1 MYINIYIFYE
11 KRKDAKSM
19 DDFFF
24 SELLNILTYNNL
36 TALAG
41 ARTPQ
46 SILHLKYRTPPTA
59 PSFSP

>member
-1 MYINIYIFYE
+1 MKKE
-11 KRKDAKSM
+11 KMQKVYM